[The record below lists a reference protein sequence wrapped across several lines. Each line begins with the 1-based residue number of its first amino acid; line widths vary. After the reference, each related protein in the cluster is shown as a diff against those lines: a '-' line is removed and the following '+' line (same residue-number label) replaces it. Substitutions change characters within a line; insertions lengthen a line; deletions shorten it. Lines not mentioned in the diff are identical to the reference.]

1 MELARDG
8 NESQA
13 GNSNRR
19 CAGITGSRR
28 ESRSAVTRNGRVPSC
43 TVRDAGVFRTTADH
57 GARLADTVCCLAL
70 QQARAKRGGWRLI
83 SHDVLSVTRI
93 VGRAGSP
100 LHAVSGQARLA
111 LDCEPY
117 LIRRAQESRPLPC
130 CALDFIQR
138 SRVFQRGDVA
148 QFFAKIYG
156 AHDAA
161 HHFRVSRFWDV
172 ADEQE
177 FLGSERFAKL
187 GRERVF

>member
-28 ESRSAVTRNGRVPSC
+28 ESRSAVTRNGRMPAC
-43 TVRDAGVFRTTADH
+43 TFRDAGVFERTANSCPC
-57 GARLADTVCCLAL
+57 LADAARCGAL
-70 QQARAKRGGWRLI
+70 QQARANRGGWRLI

-100 LHAVSGQARLA
+100 LDVVSGQARLA

-117 LIRRAQESRPLPC
+117 LI
-130 CALDFIQR
+130 
-138 SRVFQRGDVA
+138 
-148 QFFAKIYG
+148 
-156 AHDAA
+156 
-161 HHFRVSRFWDV
+161 
-172 ADEQE
+172 
-177 FLGSERFAKL
+177 
-187 GRERVF
+187 